1 MALESLNN
9 QSGNLQT
16 TGATTQAAT
25 TTAAPITPGLAEW
38 YQTNLGREA
47 DLGGLQYWSK
57 EFGETLD
64 PNEIALLQQS
74 PEYQNRQF
82 LTNLYQTELGR
93 APDEG
98 GYKYWMDE
106 LNKGMSREDIQKS
119 FNIVPEGQV
128 YDFYQQGLGRAPD
141 EGGKQFWMSAIQ
153 SGADP
158 NAIAREISESDEGK
172 RQFIKNLYQTELGRA
187 PDEEGFQYWL
197 DELNRGMSREDIQ
210 KSFNLNPEGQ
220 VYDFFQ
226 QGLGRAPDE
235 AGKEFWMSALKSGAD
250 PQDVARNIAISP
262 EARGLRAGELSGLF
276 TKDFGEE
283 FTNTLTADEI
293 NKFTDLY
300 ADITAKQQY
309 TKPVSEA
316 EFDREFYLQNNPDV
330 ARAGVDPYQHYLQYG
345 FDEYISG
352 RNLNRLPNAQGP
364 GLMTADQRYQEVL
377 RQAAL
382 DPELGAIIKAKDP
395 FLYESLTPLQFQ
407 QDKVKNTERIVYGQ
421 YGTYNVDGVDVPILN
436 ARVADQILGRDGFG
450 FVSDFSHGRGRALS
464 ELGWSS
470 NSFSNKIARGAQAI
484 GVTAYDGGDGNIA
497 YQGLDEA
504 AKIVG
509 LDTSKFA
516 DKQVQAVSQP
526 GFDENGNY
534 SAGGEP
540 MFETDS
546 FGNQVPV
553 MTTISRDQQL
563 YDAINEAAKDIYLY
577 TGDSLTPGRARE
589 GGGQSFDTVLYKRV
603 GDELIPITAPTAHGG
618 YQNLDVYTGGSGFNF
633 GRDIAPGL
641 IFVGGAAL
649 AWTGAGALASQI
661 GNFITAPIG
670 SALGV
675 AVPAGVSSVVGGITI
690 GAATGALTAAA
701 TGTDIGQGALKG
713 GVAGGVGAAMPQVLN
728 NLPGMGGVVKGIA
741 SSLNLN
747 PADVS
752 SVVSATL
759 SRTLATAAA
768 GANGDQILNAFGTAL
783 ASTSIGAAGAN
794 AVKSV
799 FADSFTPSQLAG
811 MARATQL
818 VTNAA
823 ASSLLSGGSAE
834 QVAGSVINSL
844 VSGAGSIQQAADKA
858 AKAGFTKAEL
868 DAIQQGADQARS
880 SGQSQY
886 YAIASNIT
894 SDQPIPLVSKDSVE
908 QGLYNSKFWDPES
921 KSWKPLPTSETGGG
935 GSGFSQSSVGETPRI
950 TEAPSAAQL
959 KQEAEFG
966 QLPSVG
972 EINNMLANGR
982 MSKEAAD
989 AYLGALGQ
997 YQPATPDFSKID
1009 DSLNLA
1015 ISLTVN
1021 LVGSGANPVKT
1032 LNNVSKA
1039 TGIDT
1044 RIISQAINSTKGPTG
1059 DTTTTGAAKVTG
1071 ATDGSGATGATGP
1084 TGVTGV
1090 TGGGSGVTGATGGGG
1105 GGEGAGEGG
1114 GGEGT
1119 GGTGVTGGTGTGG
1132 EGTGTGGGGGG
1143 TGTGGGGGGR
1153 LPTLPTL
1160 PTIPAITAARRVAAE
1175 DVDGIYNLTPGLTR
1189 ARTDYQLA
1197 GRFGMANGGTVSQYN
1212 PFGLG
1217 DYTSADAGVS
1227 DITKTPFVGS
1237 NLKMPRLTAGLTKRM
1252 LDYALPGLLK
1262 FEEGGSVPGEH
1273 NPQFFSEGGLNSLE
1287 NRYVNGEGDGTS
1299 DSVPAMLATGE
1310 FVIPADVVSSL
1321 GNGSNDAGAAALDE
1335 FLKVVRE
1342 HKQKHDAKKLP
1353 PDSKGPLAY
1362 LLEAKKRA

>member
-1 MALESLNN
+1 MALESLEN
-9 QSGNLQT
+9 QSGNLPT
-16 TGATTQAAT
+16 EGATSQPDFDAAWYLQQNPDVAASPFASDPYAHYT
-25 TTAAPITPGLAEW
+25 MYGRNEGRLGMAPVAQTPSFGTVESLYRDVLNRQPDQPGLEYWKGQFGDTIDQTEYDQFMAAARAELANKDTSTGTGVAAPVDMTASGVPYTNIANAINQTLADPALDSKLKADKIYNVAQQYNVTQDDIAKALGIPVTQVQDYFDKAQNFVTPGLEDW
-38 YQTNLGREA
+38 YKTSLSREA
-47 DLGGLQYWSK
+47 DPEGLKYWSSQ
-57 EFGETLD
+57 FGTTLD
-64 PNEIALLQQS
+64 PNEIAKLQGTS
-74 PEYQNRQF
+74 EY
-82 LTNLYQTELGR
+82 
-93 APDEG
+93 
-98 GYKYWMDE
+98 
-106 LNKGMSREDIQKS
+106 REK
-119 FNIVPEGQV
+119 NIFPT
-128 YDFYQQGLGRAPD
+128 
-141 EGGKQFWMSAIQ
+141 SA
-153 SGADP
+153 A
-158 NAIAREISESDEGK
+158 
-172 RQFIKNLYQTELGRA
+172 
-187 PDEEGFQYWL
+187 
-197 DELNRGMSREDIQ
+197 
-210 KSFNLNPEGQ
+210 
-220 VYDFFQ
+220 
-226 QGLGRAPDE
+226 
-235 AGKEFWMSALKSGAD
+235 
-250 PQDVARNIAISP
+250 
-262 EARGLRAGELSGLF
+262 ELSALF
-276 TKDFGEE
+276 TKQFDTPFLSA
-283 FTNTLTADEI
+283 LTADEMK
-293 NKFTDLY
+293 KFTDIY
-300 ADITAKQQY
+300 SDVTAKQKY
-309 TKPVSEA
+309 TAPVKQN
-316 EFDREFYLQNNPDV
+316 EFDREFYLQQNPDV
-330 ARAGVDPYQHYLQYG
+330 ARAGVDPYQHYLEYG
-345 FDEYISG
+345 FNEG
-352 RNLNRLPNAQGP
+352 RAPNATGP
-364 GLMTADQRYQEVL
+364 GAMTADQRYQEVL

-395 FLYESLTPLQFQ
+395 FLYESLTPLTSNPDQ
-407 QDKVKNTERIVYGQ
+407 QKTTERIRYGQ

-436 ARVADQILGRDGFG
+436 AKVADQILGRDQFG
-450 FVSDFSHGRGRALS
+450 EVQDFSHGRGRALA
-464 ELGWSS
+464 ELGWTG
-470 NSFSNKIARGAQAI
+470 NSFSNKLARGAEAI
-484 GVTAYDGGDGNIA
+484 GVKKYSDGEGNFG
-497 YQGLDEA
+497 YTGLDEA
-504 AKIVG
+504 ARIVG

-516 DKQVQAVSQP
+516 DKQVP
-526 GFDENGNY
+526 MLTREGFDENGNY
-534 SAGGEP
+534 TPGGQPVYQRDENGNVMVNWQTGEP
-540 MFETDS
+540 IP
-546 FGNQVPV
+546 Q
-553 MTTISRDQQL
+553 MTTLSRDQQI

-577 TGDSLTPGRARE
+577 TGDSLTAGKARE
-589 GGGQSFDTVLYKRV
+589 GGSQSFDTVLYKRS
-603 GDELIPITAPTAHGG
+603 GDELIPITKPTAHGG
-618 YQNLDVYTGGSGFNF
+618 YQNMDVYTGGSGFNF

-675 AVPAGVSSVVGGITI
+675 TVPAGVSSVVGGITI

-701 TGTDIGQGALKG
+701 TGTDIGQGAIKG

-728 NLPGMGGVVKGIA
+728 NLPGMGGVVNGIA

-752 SVVSATL
+752 NVVSSTL

-858 AKAGFTKAEL
+858 ATAGFTKAEL

-894 SDQPIPLVSKDSVE
+894 SDQPIPLVSKDSIE
-908 QGLYNSKFWDPES
+908 TSLYDSKYWDPQTG
-921 KSWKPLPTSETGGG
+921 SWKDVPTDGGG
-935 GSGFSQSSVGETPRI
+935 GGGGTATATGTAASVTQV
-950 TEAPSAAQL
+950 PSAAEL
-959 KQEAEFG
+959 KREFEAG
-966 QLPSVG
+966 TLPSAG
-972 EINNMLANGR
+972 EINNMLANGQ
-982 MSKEAAD
+982 MSKAAAD
-989 AYLGALGQ
+989 AYLSALGQ
-997 YQPATPDFSKID
+997 YQPAAPDFSKID

-1032 LNNVSKA
+1032 LDNVSKA

-1044 RIISQAINSTKGPTG
+1044 RIISQAINSTKGPKG
-1059 DTTTTGAAKVTG
+1059 DTTTTGTAKVTG

-1105 GGEGAGEGG
+1105 GGEGTGEGG

-1143 TGTGGGGGGR
+1143 TGTGGGGGR
-1153 LPTLPTL
+1153 LPTL
-1160 PTIPAITAARRVAAE
+1160 PTIPAITAAKKVATE

-1197 GRFGMANGGTVSQYN
+1197 GKFGMADGGTVSQYN

-1252 LDYALPGLLK
+1252 LDYALPGILK

-1287 NRYVNGEGDGTS
+1287 NRYVTGEGDGTS

-1335 FLKVVRE
+1335 FLKVIRE